1 MGGREGGGGGVDA
14 MGRKVE
20 GGGGRERVEVMGKGG
35 CNGMVGKRRRRR
47 ERRRWR
53 KRRGRRKR
61 VRRRE
66 GGEGRGGGRGSR
78 KRYRK
83 PGFG

>member
-1 MGGREGGGGGVDA
+1 MDA

-20 GGGGRERVEVMGKGG
+20 GGRGRERVEVKGEGG

-61 VRRRE
+61 ERRE
-66 GGEGRGGGRGSR
+66 GGGGR
-78 KRYRK
+78 
-83 PGFG
+83 